1 MAAGFLEHDAIR
13 GKGRNARE
21 CVGTHFWGFA
31 GKLCRKKSHPLPQKA
46 VLPIKKQ
53 VGREG
58 AIGRKKETG
67 SVSSAQALSSRPTL
81 PSTNSPF
88 PQDSPWLLDRR
99 ATHSQK
105 SSVPEAHLPHS
116 GQDSKEWE
124 EENLPQTVWV
134 CVPALPLTVLPLGK
148 LHGHF
153 TAQVSYL
160 STS

>member
-58 AIGRKKETG
+58 AMGRKKETG
-67 SVSSAQALSSRPTL
+67 KLKFSSGLVLSPHPSQHRLTL
-81 PSTNSPF
+81 PAGQPLAPGQEGHT
-88 PQDSPWLLDRR
+88 Q
-99 ATHSQK
+99 
-105 SSVPEAHLPHS
+105 PEI
-116 GQDSKEWE
+116 
-124 EENLPQTVWV
+124 
-134 CVPALPLTVLPLGK
+134 
-148 LHGHF
+148 
-153 TAQVSYL
+153 
-160 STS
+160 